1 MAEEG
6 GGSPALAVALVPGG
20 DLAVDFGHPDAV
32 GPIHQPTAVAR
43 KAKAVEPHHIDIA
56 GAIGLAL
63 FEDLAGFVD
72 RGEQQPTQ
80 DLLVA
85 ETALLDPHL
94 GGLFLDHAR
103 DFGIGVRS
111 TVALF
116 ITEPAGAAL
125 LAQPPDLDQM
135 VGDRHLAIIRVLRR
149 ASLAA

>member
-6 GGSPALAVALVPGG
+6 RGGPALAVALVPGG
-20 DLAVDFGHPDAV
+20 DLAVDLGHPDAV
-32 GPIHQPTAVAR
+32 SPIHQPTAVAR

-85 ETALLDPHL
+85 EAALLDAKF
-94 GGLFLDHAR
+94 GGLFLDHPR
-103 DFGIGVRS
+103 DFGIGVRG

-116 ITEPAGAAL
+116 VAEPAGAAL
-125 LAQPPDLDQM
+125 LAQPSDFD
-135 VGDRHLAIIRVLRR
+135 
-149 ASLAA
+149 

>member
-1 MAEEG
+1 MAEEARG
-6 GGSPALAVALVPGG
+6 GPALAVALVPGG
-20 DLAVDFGHPDAV
+20 DLAVDLGDTDAV

-72 RGEQQPTQ
+72 RGEPQPAQ

-85 ETALLDPHL
+85 EAALLDPHL

-103 DFGIGVRS
+103 DFGIGMRGA
-111 TVALF
+111 VALF
-116 ITEPAGAAL
+116 VAEPPGSAL
-125 LAQPPDLDQM
+125 LAQPPDL
-135 VGDRHLAIIRVLRR
+135 
-149 ASLAA
+149 